1 MTTLLLFLCWVK
13 ADGNDV
19 GCYSSDDQCEEKYA
33 SDIGHQ
39 ASDKQLT
46 INF

>member
-33 SDIGHQ
+33 SVIRHP
-39 ASDKQLT
+39 T
-46 INF
+46 NN